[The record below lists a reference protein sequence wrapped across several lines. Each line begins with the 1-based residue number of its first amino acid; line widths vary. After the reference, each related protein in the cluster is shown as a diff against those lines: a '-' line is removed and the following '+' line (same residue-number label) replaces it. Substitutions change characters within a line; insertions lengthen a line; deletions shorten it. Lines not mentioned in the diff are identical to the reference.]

1 MNKHERQ
8 NPLIL
13 AFWWL
18 HMNEVHIQ
26 SYIKVKK
33 KLLDRKITVN
43 IQLNIALK
51 NLNTFNLGFE
61 VWIFVK
67 DVHLLFPVK
76 LVSPV

>member
-1 MNKHERQ
+1 MNKHERK

-33 KLLDRKITVN
+33 KVVR
-43 IQLNIALK
+43 QK
-51 NLNTFNLGFE
+51 NKCQHSAKYCPQESEYLQFWF
-61 VWIFVK
+61 
-67 DVHLLFPVK
+67 
-76 LVSPV
+76 